1 MDDKLAKALDFS
13 NYMITLD
20 NQKRILKEQHQDN
33 LLHYYNGGR
42 FRVSQELITFCFI
55 LNMRDQEST
64 VIVDDNDI
72 PIEVNIDEFLAD
84 ISDVYFTATNQYLTE
99 YNKLK
104 NNRSVEGIFD
114 D

>member
-1 MDDKLAKALDFS
+1 
-13 NYMITLD
+13 
-20 NQKRILKEQHQDN
+20 
-33 LLHYYNGGR
+33 
-42 FRVSQELITFCFI
+42 
-55 LNMRDQEST
+55 MRDQEST

-104 NNRSVEGIFD
+104 NNRSVEGIFND
-114 D
+114 